1 MTGAE
6 PSHPQSDEVPPEY
19 SEAPGGMTGAP
30 GPLLRL
36 VRDRRVAFL
45 LVGGTNT
52 AIGFAF
58 FVFFDLTVGAY
69 VDANVN
75 RVAGSLATL
84 ACAHVLSVL
93 CAFVLYR
100 RFVFRVKGHVWRDLV
115 RFEMVYLVSIGINAV
130 VLPVLVQFGLERIF
144 AQAMI
149 LVVTTLI
156 SYFGHQHFSFRR
168 PDEPTTLKGRG
179 ESS

>member
-1 MTGAE
+1 MQGE
-6 PSHPQSDEVPPEY
+6 
-19 SEAPGGMTGAP
+19 P

-36 VRDRRVAFL
+36 IRDQRVAFL
-45 LVGGTNT
+45 LVGGANT

-58 FVFFDLTVGAY
+58 FVIFEITVGRF
-69 VDANVN
+69 VDDAVN

-100 RFVFRVKGHVWRDLV
+100 RFVFRVRGHVWRDLA
-115 RFEMVYLVSIGINAV
+115 RFEAVYLVSIAINAV
-130 VLPVLVQFGLERIF
+130 VLPIMVELGVHRIA
-144 AQAMI
+144 AQATI

-156 SYFGHQHFSFRR
+156 SYFGHRHFSFRR
-168 PDEPTTLKGRG
+168 PTDASTVRVKR
-179 ESS
+179 

>member
-1 MTGAE
+1 
-6 PSHPQSDEVPPEY
+6 
-19 SEAPGGMTGAP
+19 MTGAP

-36 VRDRRVAFL
+36 VRDRRIAFL
-45 LVGGTNT
+45 LVGGANT

-69 VDANVN
+69 VDENVN

-100 RFVFRVKGHVWRDLV
+100 RFVFRVTGHVWRDLA

-130 VLPVLVQFGLERIF
+130 VLPVLVQFGIERIL

-168 PDEPTTLKGRG
+168 PEESEAKSRG
-179 ESS
+179 GEQS